1 MFELPRRR
9 NELSIIHFCF
19 ILYNYRC
26 FVVVFMMHLN
36 VKLPYFLSVPVW
48 FFSSVC
54 TFEPWS
60 SSFVNISRMH
70 SGSEKGQG
78 WKKDLCRLLTYLWRK
93 LVNAVFHKAL
103 VILIKTL
110 IYKKVLEILT
120 KILGWQV
127 FCFVFFFFLQF
138 LISFY
143 CCVSNISEAKGP
155 AGLGV
160 KSQLL
165 VVSQK
170 YKQSITGKTAS
181 GLRPSIRVRVLQGLS
196 GNTFPPDIL
205 KGTKWHKG
213 KSSCLWPHWTPP
225 IRLGITDCCFIVQSS
240 SGKVCVIVTDREF
253 PIGKTPKRLQFIGA
267 TQLRTKQTRE
277 INVGLINYLDVWIV
291 FHIIPRCVG

>member
-9 NELSIIHFCF
+9 NELYIIHFCF

-127 FCFVFFFFLQF
+127 FCFVFFFSCNFLFPSTVVCQIY
-138 LISFY
+138 LKPRVQLALEWR
-143 CCVSNISEAKGP
+143 VSYWLSH
-155 AGLGV
+155 
-160 KSQLL
+160 KSTNN
-165 VVSQK
+165 
-170 YKQSITGKTAS
+170 QSLARRQVDYDPLSVFVYSRDWVETHSPQIYWKA
-181 GLRPSIRVRVLQGLS
+181 LS
-196 GNTFPPDIL
+196 G
-205 KGTKWHKG
+205 TKESPAVYGHTG
-213 KSSCLWPHWTPP
+213 
-225 IRLGITDCCFIVQSS
+225 RL
-240 SGKVCVIVTDREF
+240 
-253 PIGKTPKRLQFIGA
+253 L
-267 TQLRTKQTRE
+267 
-277 INVGLINYLDVWIV
+277 LD
-291 FHIIPRCVG
+291 

>member
-9 NELSIIHFCF
+9 NELYIIHFCF

-127 FCFVFFFFLQF
+127 FCFVFFFPAISYFL
-138 LISFY
+138 LLL
-143 CCVSNISEAKGP
+143 CVKYIWSQGSSWPWSEESAIGCLTKVQTINHWQDG
-155 AGLGV
+155 
-160 KSQLL
+160 KW
-165 VVSQK
+165 
-170 YKQSITGKTAS
+170 ITTLYPCSCTPGTEWKH
-181 GLRPSIRVRVLQGLS
+181 I
-196 GNTFPPDIL
+196 PPRY
-205 KGTKWHKG
+205 TERH
-213 KSSCLWPHWTPP
+213 
-225 IRLGITDCCFIVQSS
+225 
-240 SGKVCVIVTDREF
+240 
-253 PIGKTPKRLQFIGA
+253 
-267 TQLRTKQTRE
+267 
-277 INVGLINYLDVWIV
+277 
-291 FHIIPRCVG
+291 